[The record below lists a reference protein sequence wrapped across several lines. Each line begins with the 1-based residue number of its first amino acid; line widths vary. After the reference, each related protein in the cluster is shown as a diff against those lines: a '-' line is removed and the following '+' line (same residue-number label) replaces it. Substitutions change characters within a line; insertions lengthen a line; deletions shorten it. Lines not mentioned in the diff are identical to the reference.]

1 MSCMSVCVSV
11 RLCSTASYKP
21 HDSNIF
27 VLCVPLCRCYLR
39 LCVFVASTTEIKLRS
54 SIDKY
59 IHFTCIYIILYYI
72 SAWQSCLLSHGSFN
86 WSMCFCKTS
95 FQLGLI

>member
-59 IHFTCIYIILYYI
+59 IHFTCIYIILYKCVAVL
-72 SAWQSCLLSHGSFN
+72 SFVAWL
-86 WSMCFCKTS
+86 
-95 FQLGLI
+95 FQLVHAIL